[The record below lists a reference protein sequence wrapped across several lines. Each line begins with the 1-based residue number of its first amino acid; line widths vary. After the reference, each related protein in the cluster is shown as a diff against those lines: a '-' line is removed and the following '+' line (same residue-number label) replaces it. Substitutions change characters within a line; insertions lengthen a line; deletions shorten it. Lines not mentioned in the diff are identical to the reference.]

1 MSVVTTRGG
10 TTQFP
15 FQSVSLLKKHPSLG
29 HGAYGV
35 VYEAICDE
43 LHCVAKCFHSRIFTR
58 NTHGACE
65 ARHDQPHAGHEEA
78 FDMAQL
84 RRDLQSVCGLNHP
97 NLVQYLGTYYE
108 PLASNPVLLME
119 KMDTNLS
126 DFLRNHQNTRLPIT
140 LEVGICHD
148 IALGLHFLHKNGIR
162 HYNLSSNNVLLLG
175 TLRAKVSDFGLAK
188 LYGTSYA
195 RASIDSWPYLAPE
208 MHLNVLKASEKSD
221 VFSLGVC
228 MIQVLT
234 RQPPAPTSL
243 MEEIT
248 SHKATETFKVVPEE
262 IRRCNDIALVDDT
275 HPMLSIA
282 LDSIKNDQQ
291 SRPSTKILC
300 STLKQLR
307 NSEDCQ
313 HNEMVKAKPR
323 LSSDYLVIEFDEPS
337 KQRMQDRIAHQK
349 CQLEDKE
356 RRLDQMQQLLSLKEQ
371 LLRTKD
377 QELASKETEIDRL
390 SIDLVGAEKQALKG
404 RSIESKNDTSNNQKL
419 AEKEQRIFE
428 LEAQV
433 ATLQQSSTP
442 SPSTP
447 KGFAFASGSGSPRTN
462 SQKFTYSHRLSFTWK
477 KGKVGPVPFR
487 PQSSVVVG
495 HNGNVF
501 ISHCDI
507 ERASGQVYEYDLSAD
522 AWQALPTVL
531 KSQFT
536 IVIFQE
542 VLVAVG
548 GSRNL
553 RKVNT
558 LHAYSKTCL
567 PNDKQVRWV
576 DDFYPNMPTARAFP
590 SCASHG
596 HYLLVA
602 GGEVQGM
609 AVTEVDV
616 FDIRKKRWEMVRRLP
631 QFGLYTKMTT
641 GTLGDNGFTYFLG
654 GFEEDKTLT
663 NIAYRCLVPNLVKYS
678 RDREQVLWE
687 MLSPLPVA
695 GATCVVLRDQLL
707 AFGGY
712 DRKTAKVSNAIYSY
726 RPPPLDK
733 WERLN
738 ATLPCSFSR
747 GLVAV
752 TYSNDKPVVV
762 LLGGFAESGTCFT
775 YSAIL

>member
-1 MSVVTTRGG
+1 MSVVTTH
-10 TTQFP
+10 TAQFP
-15 FQSVSLLKKHPSLG
+15 FQSVSLLTNHSSLG

-43 LHCVAKCFHSRIFTR
+43 LHCVAKCFHPHIFTR
-58 NTHGACE
+58 NTHE
-65 ARHDQPHAGHEEA
+65 AGDEHPHVEHGDA
-78 FDMAQL
+78 FDMKQL
-84 RRDLQSVCGLNHP
+84 RRDLQSVCSLNHP

-126 DFLRNHQNTRLPIT
+126 DFLHNHQNNRLPVT

-148 IALGLHFLHKNGIR
+148 IALGLHYLHRNGIR
-162 HYNLSSNNVLLLG
+162 HYNLSSSNILLLG

-188 LYGTSYA
+188 LCGTSHA
-195 RASIDSWPYLAPE
+195 RASIGSWPYLAPE

-248 SHKATETFKVVPEE
+248 SHKTTETFKVVPEE
-262 IRRCNDIALVDDT
+262 IRRRNDIALIDNT

-291 SRPSTKILC
+291 SRPSTKVLC

-307 NSEDCQ
+307 ESQ
-313 HNEMVKAKPR
+313 HNEMFKTKSRV
-323 LSSDYLVIEFDEPS
+323 SSDYLVIEFDEPS
-337 KQRMQDRIAHQK
+337 KQRMQDRIVHQQH
-349 CQLEDKE
+349 QLEEKE
-356 RRLDQMQQLLSLKEQ
+356 HQLNQMQQLLSFKEQ
-371 LLRTKD
+371 LLRAKD
-377 QELASKETEIDRL
+377 KVLASKEAEIDGL
-390 SIDLVGAEKQALKG
+390 SVDLVSAEKQAQKG
-404 RSIESKNDTSNNQKL
+404 RVIESTDGASNNQRL
-419 AEKEQRIFE
+419 VEKEQRIFE

-433 ATLQQSSTP
+433 AMLQQSHTP

-447 KGFAFASGSGSPRTN
+447 KGFAFASGSDSPRTN

-477 KGKVGPVPFR
+477 NGKAGPVPFR

-495 HNGNVF
+495 HNGSVY
-501 ISHCDI
+501 ISYCDI
-507 ERASGQVYEYDLSAD
+507 ERASGQVYEYSHSAD
-522 AWQALPTVL
+522 TWQVLPTVP

-542 VLVAVG
+542 VLIAVG

-567 PNDKQVRWV
+567 PNERQARWV

-590 SCASHG
+590 SCAAHG

-602 GGEVQGM
+602 GGEVQGT

-616 FDIRKKRWEMVRRLP
+616 FDIRTKRWEMVRRLP

-641 GTLGDNGFTYFLG
+641 GTVGDNGFTYFLG
-654 GFEEDKTLT
+654 GKLKRTRRLT
-663 NIAYRCLVPNLVKYS
+663 NIALHIAASSIQSWLNYS
-678 RDREQVLWE
+678 RDQ
-687 MLSPLPVA
+687 
-695 GATCVVLRDQLL
+695 
-707 AFGGY
+707 
-712 DRKTAKVSNAIYSY
+712 
-726 RPPPLDK
+726 
-733 WERLN
+733 
-738 ATLPCSFSR
+738 
-747 GLVAV
+747 
-752 TYSNDKPVVV
+752 
-762 LLGGFAESGTCFT
+762 
-775 YSAIL
+775 